1 MTRSELIERLAQRQ
15 PHLSAEDVATAT
27 RHLLDQM
34 SDTLARGERI
44 EVRGF
49 GSFDL
54 RYRRPRFGHNPK
66 TREPIALRG
75 RYLPHFKPGIELC
88 ARVNGFLNL
97 VRDFLQDDAP
107 MPEGAQLAG
116 GAESQPP

>member
-88 ARVNGFLNL
+88 TRVNGFLNL

-107 MPEGAQLAG
+107 ISDGAQVAT
-116 GAESQPP
+116 GAEFHRP

>member
-15 PHLSAEDVATAT
+15 PHLSAEDVVTAA

-34 SDTLARGERI
+34 SDTLARGQRI

-54 RYRRPRFGHNPK
+54 SYHRPHFGRNPK
-66 TREPIALRG
+66 TGTPIALPG
-75 RYLPHFKPGIELC
+75 RYLPHFRPGTELS
-88 ARVNGFLNL
+88 ARVNGFLNV

-107 MPEGAQLAG
+107 ISDKIG
-116 GAESQPP
+116 S